1 MKYAVVIEK
10 TESGGYSAY
19 VPDLP
24 GFGVAAPTLAGVREL
39 VAEGVPFHLEGLA
52 LNGLAAPEPKTLTDS
67 IEVSQEL
74 VSH

>member
-19 VPDLP
+19 VPALP

-52 LNGLAAPEPKTLTDS
+52 LNGLGVPESKTMTDS
-67 IEVSQEL
+67 VEISQEH

>member
-24 GFGVAAPTLAGVREL
+24 GFGVAAPTLAGVKEL
-39 VAEGVPFHLEGLA
+39 VADGVPFHLEGL
-52 LNGLAAPEPKTLTDS
+52 PF
-67 IEVSQEL
+67 
-74 VSH
+74 